1 MDEWHVLSDGA
12 GVVSCD
18 LANRM
23 SPQIQPG
30 VERPRAAGNE
40 IGAEATSFPAPR
52 RGGSVASKQPM
63 RDYLNAINTHVVVY
77 DGGMG
82 ATLEQFDLTSE
93 DYGGLA
99 GKCHEALVLRRPD
112 VIEGVHA
119 SMLDAG
125 AEVVETDTFQASR
138 LKLAEWGLAEHTLE
152 INTKAAEIARRAA
165 GERRYVAGSI
175 GPTGYLPASEDPA
188 LGQIRFGELV
198 EVFAEQARG
207 LIDGGADLL
216 IVETAQDILEVKA
229 AVFGAR
235 QAFKTTGRA
244 LPIHTSVSLLPN
256 GGKMLLGTDVSAVL
270 CTLEALRV
278 DVIGLNCST
287 GPQDMRDAIRFLGE
301 HCPVPVACIPN
312 AGLPLQGPDGET
324 IFPEQ
329 PEPLADALA
338 EFVERY
344 GVGVVGGCCGTTPD
358 HIRAI
363 VERVATPP
371 GAAARTAGG
380 GASATAPPTRPVPP
394 RPAPRPPHLSAMIA
408 ATPLVQEPRPTMVG
422 ERVNAQGSRKA
433 KELLLAEDY
442 DGLAQIAEDQVEGG
456 AHVLDLCVALTE
468 RTDEDEQMRLVVKKV
483 SLTQPAPIQVDST
496 EPEVIER
503 ALEQC
508 PGRAIVNSVNLEA
521 GRAKLDRVVPVALAH
536 GAALIALT
544 IDETGMAKTAQRKV
558 EIAKRIRDLC
568 CEEHGLDPELLI
580 FDCLTFTL
588 TTGDEE
594 WRPSAVETIEGIRR
608 IKAEVP
614 HVKTSLGVSN
624 VSFGVSPTARAVLN
638 SVFLHHCVDAGL
650 DLAMVNPNH
659 ITPYGEIP
667 TGERELADDLVFNRR
682 EDALER
688 FIAHFESKG
697 EQEADAAAQ
706 DPTEGMEPE
715 QALHFHILRRRREGV
730 EAWIDASVEKIGAV
744 PTLNDVLLPAMKEV
758 GDKFGAGE
766 LILPFVLQSAEVMKR
781 AVAQLERYL
790 DKLEG
795 YTKGTVV
802 LATVFG
808 DVHDIGKSLVNTI
821 LTNNGYTVVD
831 LGKQVPIQTIL
842 DAAQEHDATAIG
854 LSALLVSTS
863 KQMPACV
870 AELHAKGL
878 PYPVLIGGAA
888 INRAFGYR
896 ALYPGGRES
905 EEVYEPG
912 VFYCKDAFEG
922 LAVMDQLV
930 DAQARGGLVERLR
943 ASAAEFRAKGET
955 PAEEL
960 DFTDDSVRSPARTDA
975 PVPTPPY
982 WGVREIEVDLDE
994 VYRHLDTHVLFKLH
1008 WGGRGVKGEA
1018 WRELLEGDF
1027 RPRLERMWREQDY
1040 LHPRALLGFFPCYA
1054 LGNEIV
1060 VLDPATL
1067 DPAKPDDG
1075 ADGRAPRLDPA
1086 TLDPAAPDSGADGRA
1101 PRLDPTPRA
1110 RELTRFVCP
1119 RQPKGD
1125 RLCLAD
1131 FFRPAVDGRPPAEL
1145 DVVAVQAVTVG
1156 SEVTEVMARL
1166 ESEGEFSEQLFV
1178 HGLGVQAAEGLAEW
1192 LHATVRELL
1201 GIGATQGRRY
1211 SWGYPAVPE
1220 QSEHLK
1226 VEQLLGLSD
1235 IGMHITDG
1243 YAPEPE
1249 QSTLALVAHHPQAIY
1264 FGTRQGRLLP
1274 NGSPDDVIKG
1284 SPRDPSLFAA
1294 GDTGPALGDEEP
1306 PDGTVEEEDEPAMA
1320 G

>member
-1 MDEWHVLSDGA
+1 MAW
-12 GVVSCD
+12 
-18 LANRM
+18 M
-23 SPQIQPG
+23 P
-30 VERPRAAGNE
+30 
-40 IGAEATSFPAPR
+40 
-52 RGGSVASKQPM
+52 
-63 RDYLNAINTHVVVY
+63 RDYLQAINTHVVVY

-82 ATLEQFDLTSE
+82 ATLEQFDLTQE
-93 DYGGLA
+93 DYGGLQ
-99 GKCHEALVLRRPD
+99 GKCHEALVLNRPD
-112 VIEGVHA
+112 VIEGVHS

-138 LKLAEWGLAEHTLE
+138 IKLEEWGLADYTVE

-165 GERRYVAGSI
+165 GESRFVAGSI
-175 GPTGYLPASEDPA
+175 GPTGYLPASEDPS
-188 LGQIRFGELV
+188 LGQIRFRELV
-198 EVFAEQARG
+198 EVFSEQAAG
-207 LIDGGADLL
+207 LIDGGADL
-216 IVETAQDILEVKA
+216 IIIETAQDILEVKA

-235 QAFKTTGRA
+235 EAFALTGRT

-256 GGKMLLGTDVSAVL
+256 GGKMLLGTDISAVL
-270 CTLEALRV
+270 CTLEALKV

-287 GPQDMRDAIRFLGE
+287 GPEDMRDAIRFLGE
-301 HCPVPVACIPN
+301 LCPVPVACIPN

-329 PEPLADALA
+329 PIPLAEALQ

-344 GVGVVGGCCGTTPD
+344 SVGVVGGCCGTTPD

-363 VERVATPP
+363 VERV
-371 GAAARTAGG
+371 GRTAERPDG
-380 GASATAPPTRPVPP
+380 RPVAA
-394 RPAPRPPHLSAMIA
+394 RPAPRAPHLSSMIA

-422 ERVNAQGSRKA
+422 ERVNSQGSRKA
-433 KELLLAEDY
+433 KELLLADDY
-442 DGLAQIAEDQVEGG
+442 DGLVQIAEDQVQGG

-468 RTDEDEQMRLVVKKV
+468 RSDEDEQMRLVAKKV
-483 SLTQPAPIQVDST
+483 SLTQPAPIQIDST
-496 EPEVIER
+496 EPEVIAT
-503 ALEQC
+503 ALDQI

-521 GRAKLDRVVPVALAH
+521 GRDKLDRVVPLALAH

-544 IDETGMAKTAQRKV
+544 IDEVGMAKTAERKV

-594 WRPSAVETIEGIRR
+594 WRPSAVETIAG
-608 IKAEVP
+608 IKAIKERIP
-614 HVKTSLGVSN
+614 GVKTSLGVSN
-624 VSFGVSPTARAVLN
+624 VSFGVSPGARAVLN
-638 SVFLHHCVDAGL
+638 STFLHHCVQAGL

-659 ITPYGEIP
+659 ITPYSEISD
-667 TGERELADDLVFNRR
+667 TERELADDLVYNRR

-697 EQEADAAAQ
+697 EDDTAGQGAA

-715 QALHFHILRRRREGV
+715 EALHFHILRRRKDGV
-730 EAWIDASVEKIGAV
+730 EAQIDKSVEKIGAV
-744 PTLNDVLLPAMKEV
+744 PTLNEVLLPAMKEV

-766 LILPFVLQSAEVMKR
+766 LILPFVLQSAEVMKK
-781 AVAQLERYL
+781 AVAQLEKYL
-790 DKLEG
+790 DKIEG

-863 KQMPACV
+863 KQMPACIQ
-870 AELHAKGL
+870 ELHSKRL
-878 PYPVLIGGAA
+878 SYPVLIGGAA
-888 INRAFGYR
+888 INRAFSYR
-896 ALYPGGRES
+896 ALYPGGKDS
-905 EEVYEPG
+905 EEQYEPG

-922 LAVMDQLV
+922 LSVMDQLV
-930 DAQARGGLVERLR
+930 DSDAHTALVEKLR
-943 ASAAEFRAKGET
+943 AGATAFREKGEA
-955 PAEEL
+955 PVEEVNL
-960 DFTDDSVRSPARTDA
+960 ADDSVRSPARTDVPIPTA
-975 PVPTPPY
+975 PF
-982 WGVREIEVDLDE
+982 WGVKEIEVDLDE

-1018 WRELLEGDF
+1018 WQTLLREDF
-1027 RPRLERMWREQDY
+1027 RPRLERMWKEQTY

-1054 LGNEIV
+1054 LGNDIV
-1060 VLDPATL
+1060 VLDPRVAGPDATL
-1067 DPAKPDDG
+1067 DPN
-1075 ADGRAPRLDPA
+1075 DPA
-1086 TLDPAAPDSGADGRA
+1086 S
-1101 PRLDPTPRA
+1101 
-1110 RELTRFVCP
+1110 ELTRFVCP

-1125 RLCLAD
+1125 RICLAD
-1131 FFRPAVDGRPPAEL
+1131 FYRPGGRRGPDGWIAEAPAEL
-1145 DVVAVQAVTVG
+1145 DTIAVQAVTVG
-1156 SEVTEVMARL
+1156 SEVTELMAKL
-1166 ESEGEFSEQLFV
+1166 ESDGEFAEQLFV
-1178 HGLGVQAAEGLAEW
+1178 HGLGVQTAEGLAEW
-1192 LHATVRELL
+1192 LHWRVRNMLE
-1201 GIGATQGRRY
+1201 IPDTQGRRY

-1226 VEQLLGLSD
+1226 VERLLNLEQ
-1235 IGMHITDG
+1235 IGMTITDG
-1243 YAPEPE
+1243 YAPIPE

-1274 NGSPDDVIKG
+1274 DGSPDDLIRG
-1284 SPRDPSLFAA
+1284 SSRDPSLFA
-1294 GDTGPALGDEEP
+1294 DLDDEDP
-1306 PDGTVEEEDEPAMA
+1306 PDGAVEAEDEPVLSS
-1320 G
+1320 

>member
-1 MDEWHVLSDGA
+1 M
-12 GVVSCD
+12 
-18 LANRM
+18 
-23 SPQIQPG
+23 P
-30 VERPRAAGNE
+30 
-40 IGAEATSFPAPR
+40 
-52 RGGSVASKQPM
+52 
-63 RDYLNAINTHVVVY
+63 RDYLKAISERVVIY

-82 ATLEQFDLTSE
+82 ATLEQFDLSSE
-93 DYGGLA
+93 DYGGLP
-99 GKCHEALVLRRPD
+99 GKCHEALVLNRPD

-119 SMLDAG
+119 SMLEAG

-138 LKLAEWGLAEHTLE
+138 IKLGEWGLADYTVE
-152 INTKAAEIARRAA
+152 INTSAAQIARRAA
-165 GERRYVAGSI
+165 GEDRFVAGSI
-175 GPTGYLPASEDPA
+175 GPTGYLPASEDPS

-198 EVFAEQARG
+198 EVFTEQAEG

-216 IVETAQDILEVKA
+216 IIETAQDILEVKA

-235 QAFKTTGRA
+235 AAFRTTGRE

-256 GGKMLLGTDVSAVL
+256 GGKMLLGTDISAVL
-270 CTLEALRV
+270 TTLEALRV

-287 GPQDMRDAIRFLGE
+287 GPEDMRDAIRFLGE
-301 HCPVPVACIPN
+301 FCPVPVACIPN

-324 IFPEQ
+324 IFPEK
-329 PEPLADALA
+329 PEPLAEALE

-344 GVGVVGGCCGTTPD
+344 GVGIVGGCCGTTPE
-358 HIRAI
+358 HIAAI
-363 VERVATPP
+363 VARVA
-371 GAAARTAGG
+371 GR
-380 GASATAPPTRPVPP
+380 SVKE
-394 RPAPRPPHLSAMIA
+394 RPAPRPAHLSSMIA
-408 ATPLVQEPRPTMVG
+408 AVTLVQEPAPTMVG
-422 ERVNAQGSRKA
+422 ERVNSQGSRKA
-433 KELLLAEDY
+433 KELLLADDY
-442 DGLAQIAEDQVEGG
+442 DGLVQIAEDQVAGG

-468 RTDEDEQMRLVVKKV
+468 RSDEDEQMRLVAKKV

-503 ALEQC
+503 ALEQI

-544 IDETGMAKTAQRKV
+544 IDEVGMAKTAERKV

-594 WRPSAVETIEGIRR
+594 WRPSAVETIAGIRA
-608 IKAEVP
+608 IKAEIP
-614 HVKTSLGVSN
+614 SVKTSLGVSN
-624 VSFGVSPTARAVLN
+624 VSFGVSPGARAVLN

-659 ITPYGEIP
+659 ITPYSEISED
-667 TGERELADDLVFNRR
+667 ERELADDLVFNRR

-697 EQEADAAAQ
+697 EEEVQGAA
-706 DPTEGMEPE
+706 DPTEGMAPE
-715 QALHFHILRRRREGV
+715 EALHFHILRRRRDGV
-730 EAWIDASVEKIGAV
+730 EVWIDRSVEKIGAV
-744 PTLNDVLLPAMKEV
+744 PTLNEVLLPAMKEV

-766 LILPFVLQSAEVMKR
+766 LILPFVLQSAEVMKK
-781 AVAQLERYL
+781 AVAQLEKYL
-790 DKLEG
+790 DKIEG

-842 DAAQEHDATAIG
+842 DAAVEHEATAIG

-870 AELHAKGL
+870 QELHSKRL
-878 PYPVLIGGAA
+878 SYPVLIGGAA
-888 INRAFGYR
+888 INRAFSYR
-896 ALYPGGRES
+896 TLYPGGKDS

-922 LAVMDQLV
+922 LAVMDQLIDE
-930 DAQARGGLVERLR
+930 DAHEALLAKLR
-943 ASAAEFRAKGET
+943 SGASEFREKGDAPVEQGD
-955 PAEEL
+955 L
-960 DFTDDSVRSPARTDA
+960 TDDSVRSPARTDV
-975 PVPTPPY
+975 PVPTPPF
-982 WGVREIEVDLDE
+982 WGVEEIEVDLDE

-1008 WGGRGVKGEA
+1008 WGGKGVKGEA
-1018 WRELLEGDF
+1018 WQTLLRDDF
-1027 RPRLERMWREQDY
+1027 RPRLERMWREQTY
-1040 LHPRALLGFFPCYA
+1040 LHPRALLGFFPCYS
-1054 LGNEIV
+1054 LGNDII
-1060 VLDPATL
+1060 VLDPDDRAT
-1067 DPAKPDDG
+1067 
-1075 ADGRAPRLDPA
+1075 
-1086 TLDPAAPDSGADGRA
+1086 
-1101 PRLDPTPRA
+1101 
-1110 RELTRFVCP
+1110 ELTRFVCP

-1125 RLCLAD
+1125 RICLAD
-1131 FFRPAVDGRPPAEL
+1131 FFRPAVDGAPPPEL
-1145 DVVAVQAVTVG
+1145 DVIAVQAVTVG
-1156 SEVTEVMARL
+1156 SEVTELMAKL
-1166 ESEGEFSEQLFV
+1166 ESDGEFAEQLFV
-1178 HGLGVQAAEGLAEW
+1178 HGLGVQTAEGLAEW
-1192 LHATVRELL
+1192 LHSRVREML
-1201 GIGATQGRRY
+1201 GIDPTQGRRY

-1226 VEQLLGLSD
+1226 VEKLLDLEQ
-1235 IGMHITDG
+1235 IGMTITDG

-1274 NGSPDDVIKG
+1274 DGSPDDLIRG
-1284 SPRDPSLFAA
+1284 SSRDPSLFADLD
-1294 GDTGPALGDEEP
+1294 DTDP
-1306 PDGTVEEEDEPAMA
+1306 PEGAVEEEDEPALT
-1320 G
+1320 